1 MNTDYAS
8 IEAMLNALWCET
20 LRVPQVMPT
29 DNFIDLGG
37 NSLAAMRIAARV
49 KDACGID
56 VPMSVILGDS
66 TLRELADV
74 VFALVHPTV
83 ATDQGRAGA

>member
-1 MNTDYAS
+1 MNTDYAG

-20 LRVPQVMPT
+20 LRVPQVTPT

-66 TLRELADV
+66 SLGELADV
-74 VFALVHPTV
+74 VFALVQPTV
-83 ATDQGRAGA
+83 ATDHRRAKA

>member
-1 MNTDYAS
+1 MNTDYDS
-8 IEAMLNALWCET
+8 IEGMLNALWCET
-20 LRVPQVMPT
+20 LRVPQVTPT

-83 ATDQGRAGA
+83 ATDLGRAKA